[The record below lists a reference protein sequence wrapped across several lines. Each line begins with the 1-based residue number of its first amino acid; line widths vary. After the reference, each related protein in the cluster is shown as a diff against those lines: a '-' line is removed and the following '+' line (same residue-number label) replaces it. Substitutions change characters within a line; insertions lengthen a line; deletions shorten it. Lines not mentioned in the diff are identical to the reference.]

1 MEIHDLIR
9 LSKIAKSH
17 PLKVIKA
24 IWIFFKE
31 GPKVVAQKIKR
42 QDILEDYNAFMN
54 TQYLKW
60 IRKNYPTKEEI
71 AKQRYTR
78 FKYSPKISIILPVYN
93 TPIKFL
99 EECVQSVLAQSY
111 DNLELCISDDAS
123 TEESVKEAVL
133 KYAKKDKR
141 IKYIFRETKGHISE
155 ASNSAL
161 ELATGEYIALLD
173 HDDILWPNAL
183 HEIVRVINEN
193 SNVNFIYSD
202 EDKIEEDGKFHTE
215 PFFKPNFSPHY
226 LRSVNYITHFT
237 VIRRALVKKVGGFRK
252 DFDGAQD
259 WDLFLRVTRQIKKE
273 TIFHIHKI
281 LYSWRKSKNSASSN
295 IAAMGVKSYAFSNQ
309 KKVLADDL
317 NSRGYSGKILSTQNL
332 GLWRMKYKILNRPLV
347 SIIIPTKDKYEYISK
362 CINSVISKSTY
373 KYYQL
378 IIVDTGSRDE
388 RVWNLYSEIQKRYK
402 NLKVLS
408 WEKEFNF
415 SEVCN
420 FGVEKSNGEY
430 LLFLNN
436 DTEIITPSWIE
447 NMIEFAQLKDVGAV
461 GCKLLFPNKRI
472 QHAGIVLGIEG
483 GRVKKGVAG
492 HPFKNFYN
500 KKINPGY
507 AKVVDSVRDVA
518 GVTAACLLIS
528 RNKFIKIGGFDKN
541 LRIAFNDV
549 DLNLKCLK
557 QGWFNVYTP
566 YSVLRHFESVSV
578 GIPGAKGRLV
588 KEFLGEVGLMH
599 KKWGDLLKND
609 PYYNKNLTLKNEEY
623 TIDI

>member
-281 LYSWRKSKNSASSN
+281 LYSWRKSKN
-295 IAAMGVKSYAFSNQ
+295 
-309 KKVLADDL
+309 
-317 NSRGYSGKILSTQNL
+317 
-332 GLWRMKYKILNRPLV
+332 
-347 SIIIPTKDKYEYISK
+347 
-362 CINSVISKSTY
+362 
-373 KYYQL
+373 
-378 IIVDTGSRDE
+378 
-388 RVWNLYSEIQKRYK
+388 
-402 NLKVLS
+402 
-408 WEKEFNF
+408 
-415 SEVCN
+415 
-420 FGVEKSNGEY
+420 
-430 LLFLNN
+430 
-436 DTEIITPSWIE
+436 
-447 NMIEFAQLKDVGAV
+447 
-461 GCKLLFPNKRI
+461 
-472 QHAGIVLGIEG
+472 
-483 GRVKKGVAG
+483 
-492 HPFKNFYN
+492 
-500 KKINPGY
+500 
-507 AKVVDSVRDVA
+507 
-518 GVTAACLLIS
+518 
-528 RNKFIKIGGFDKN
+528 
-541 LRIAFNDV
+541 
-549 DLNLKCLK
+549 
-557 QGWFNVYTP
+557 
-566 YSVLRHFESVSV
+566 
-578 GIPGAKGRLV
+578 
-588 KEFLGEVGLMH
+588 
-599 KKWGDLLKND
+599 
-609 PYYNKNLTLKNEEY
+609 
-623 TIDI
+623 